1 MNLIKRTLGKQELDM
16 LLQLITV
23 PEGLGQSLNNRCF
36 LRSQGIRVSGI
47 QSREIGVIHH
57 IRFTINGNRSVF
69 KVYLIK
75 QKPVFHLKL
84 RMSLDH
90 LSLQLKLNY
99 SDSLMNP
106 HIEFQVPG
114 VIIVTV
120 FDFEGLAIC
129 VLIGLHCKSD
139 QWD

>member
-1 MNLIKRTLGKQELDM
+1 M
-16 LLQLITV
+16 
-23 PEGLGQSLNNRCF
+23 SLN
-36 LRSQGIRVSGI
+36 
-47 QSREIGVIHH
+47 
-57 IRFTINGNRSVF
+57 
-69 KVYLIK
+69 
-75 QKPVFHLKL
+75 
-84 RMSLDH
+84 H

>member
-1 MNLIKRTLGKQELDM
+1 M

-47 QSREIGVIHH
+47 QGREVGVIHH
-57 IRFTINGNRSVF
+57 IRFTINGNRSVL

-75 QKPVFHLKL
+75 QESVLHLEL
-84 RMSLDH
+84 RMSLNH

-106 HIEFQVPG
+106 HIELQVPG

>member
-1 MNLIKRTLGKQELDM
+1 M

-23 PEGLGQSLNNRCF
+23 PEGLGQSLNNRCL

-47 QSREIGVIHH
+47 QGREIGVIHH

-90 LSLQLKLNY
+90 LSLQLKLDNRN
-99 SDSLMNP
+99 SFMNP
-106 HIEFQVPG
+106 HIEFQVSG
-114 VIIVTV
+114 VIIITI
-120 FDFEGLAIC
+120 FYFEGLAVSILIC
-129 VLIGLHCKSD
+129 LHCKSD
-139 QWD
+139 QRD